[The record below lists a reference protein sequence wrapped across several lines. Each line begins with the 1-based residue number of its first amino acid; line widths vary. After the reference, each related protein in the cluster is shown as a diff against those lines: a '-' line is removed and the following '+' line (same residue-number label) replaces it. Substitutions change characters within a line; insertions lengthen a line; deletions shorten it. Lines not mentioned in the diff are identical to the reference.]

1 MKRILIVNKFLYP
14 NGGSETYIF
23 ELGRQLREMGCEVQ
37 YFGMED
43 SRNIV
48 GNKVNSYT
56 ANMDFHSGKMSKL
69 LYPFRIIYSRQA
81 RKAIRK
87 VLNDFEP
94 DVAHLNNFNFQ
105 VTPSVLYEI
114 RKYEREKNK
123 KIKIIYT
130 AHDYQLICPNHMMR
144 CPAANQNCERCAG
157 GAYLN
162 CIRGKCI
169 HGSMLKSFLGALEG
183 WIYRRLGTYKMIDT
197 IICPSEFI
205 CHQLEKHPD
214 LKGKTVVK
222 HNFAENVAGGEKDKK
237 EKGDYVFYFGRY
249 SGEKG
254 VETLLKA
261 CARLPEI
268 PFLFAGKGECE
279 EQMGQLKNVK
289 NLGFLAPKEIKTYV
303 ENAKFSIC
311 PSEWYENCPFS
322 VMESIQW
329 GTPVLGAMIGG
340 IPELIE
346 TGISGELF
354 ESGNEEELV
363 QKIKL
368 MYKRSDYSCAHS
380 FSTLFDYAKWFLLL
394 CDEKR
399 EY

>member
-56 ANMDFHSGKMSKL
+56 ANMDFHSGKLSKL

-94 DVAHLNNFNFQ
+94 DVVHLNNFNFQ
-105 VTPSVLYEI
+105 ITPSVLYEI
-114 RKYEREKNK
+114 RKYEREQNI

-130 AHDYQLICPNHMMR
+130 AHDYQLVCPNHLMR
-144 CPAANQNCERCAG
+144 CPSTNQNCERCAE
-157 GAYLN
+157 GAYRN

-169 HGSMLKSFLGALEG
+169 HSSTVKSILGALEG
-183 WIYRRLGTYKMIDT
+183 WVYRRLGAYKMIDT
-197 IICPSEFI
+197 IICPSAFMRR
-205 CHQLEKHPD
+205 QLDRHPD
-214 LKGKTVVK
+214 LKGKTVIK
-222 HNFAENVAGGEKDKK
+222 HNFAGNMSEEQRSKTEK
-237 EKGDYVFYFGRY
+237 EGYVLYFGRY
-249 SGEKG
+249 SREKG
-254 VETLLKA
+254 METLVKA

-268 PFLFAGKGECE
+268 PFAFAGRGECE
-279 EQMGQLKNVK
+279 EQIEQLENVK
-289 NLGFLAPKEIKTYV
+289 NLGFLAPEEMKSYIER
-303 ENAKFSIC
+303 AKFSIC
-311 PSEWYENCPFS
+311 PSECYDNCPLS
-322 VMESIQW
+322 VMESIQCK
-329 GTPVLGAMIGG
+329 TPVLGAAVGG

-346 TGISGELF
+346 AGVSGELF
-354 ESGNEEELV
+354 ESGNEDELV
-363 QKIKL
+363 EKIRL
-368 MYKRSDYSCAHS
+368 MYEKSDYSCAHT
-380 FSTLFDYAKWFLLL
+380 FSSLFDYAKWFLTL
-394 CDEKR
+394 CEEKK
-399 EY
+399 E